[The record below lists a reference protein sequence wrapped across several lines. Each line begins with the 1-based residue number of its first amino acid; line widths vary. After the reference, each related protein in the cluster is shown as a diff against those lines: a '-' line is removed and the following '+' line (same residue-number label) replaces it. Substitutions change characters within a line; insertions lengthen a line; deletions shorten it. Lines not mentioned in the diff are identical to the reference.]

1 VILPGEAT
9 LDYSTLLANSVLTQ
23 RSLSA
28 AGSAAGS
35 SGLRC
40 SPGLVAARNQVEL
53 HFNIGAFF
61 QVHQSH

>member
-28 AGSAAGS
+28 AGSS
-35 SGLRC
+35 DLRC